1 MITFVPAITLLACTI
16 FPATTAYPIFAKP
29 VNAVQARC
37 GGMFALHRCL
47 PLQVSPVFNFRY
59 GAFALLAS
67 SFTLALARFPGVNL
81 IADVLLVCATVLHDL
96 LLVSSIAFSLS
107 SLETLFALSFLH
119 LVPSC
124 EYRN

>member
-16 FPATTAYPIFAKP
+16 FPATTAYPIFAKS

-37 GGMFALHRCL
+37 GGMFALHQCL
-47 PLQVSPVFNFRY
+47 PLQVSPVFNFRS

-67 SFTLALARFPGVNL
+67 SFTLTLARFPGANL
-81 IADVLLVCATVLHDL
+81 IVDVLLVCATVLHDL
-96 LLVSSIAFSLS
+96 FLVSSVAFSLF
-107 SLETLFALSFLH
+107 TLSFFH
-119 LVPSC
+119 LVSSC